1 MLSGV
6 INKKTVTILL
16 TNMVSITKCEYL
28 GKLFSLNLFA
38 YLLNQKSNTQFTECG
53 TSKLSA
59 WNKDPNKEVFFLLS
73 FLSFFSFFSF
83 KYLCIHIY
91 MYIVFL
97 DLVTYFHIF
106 NLLYQTRKYCYVVPN
121 FAYFLIAYYSHIA
134 YYQLCDIFK

>member
-1 MLSGV
+1 MKMSPQSKGRVRKEYQEDKDLGDLISEKDWLGCWHMLSGV

-83 KYLCIHIY
+83 IYLCIHIY
-91 MYIVFL
+91 MYIV
-97 DLVTYFHIF
+97 
-106 NLLYQTRKYCYVVPN
+106 
-121 FAYFLIAYYSHIA
+121 
-134 YYQLCDIFK
+134 